1 MDTNLKIVQ
10 APAVQDE
17 RLKVNQ
23 ISLVFDKQFSLQA
36 VVKEKLNQFKE
47 KKKADQMQKRIKV
60 GRGKVEIEEQ
70 SESEDEQMV
79 TASEEMVV
87 N

>member
-1 MDTNLKIVQ
+1 
-10 APAVQDE
+10 
-17 RLKVNQ
+17 
-23 ISLVFDKQFSLQA
+23 
-36 VVKEKLNQFKE
+36 
-47 KKKADQMQKRIKV
+47 MQKRIKV

>member
-1 MDTNLKIVQ
+1 MQ

-17 RLKVNQ
+17 RLKVNR
-23 ISLVFDKQFSLQA
+23 ISLVFGKHFSLQA
-36 VVKEKLNQFKE
+36 VVKQKLNQFKE